1 MSNQSI
7 VELLEECKNKKLTI
21 FLKNGFRYEGVL
33 VWTDE
38 SFLKLMQPNDEL
50 IFISLS
56 SVENIKLRENG
67 K

>member
-1 MSNQSI
+1 
-7 VELLEECKNKKLTI
+7 
-21 FLKNGFRYEGVL
+21 L